1 MNIFFQVNN
10 AVKCVLQMPKRE
22 MALLTKEAAIKLT
35 MDQDIIKEYTSS
47 WNIIDIGFQSYED
60 NDTYVFIKTD
70 RTTVPKIKSTDSKI
84 VKGNI

>member
-1 MNIFFQVNN
+1 MAWQYTICVSYLSFFFQVNN
-10 AVKCVLQMPKRE
+10 AVKCVLPIPKRE

-35 MDQDIIKEYTSS
+35 MTQDIIKEYTSS

-70 RTTVPKIKSTDSKI
+70 RKSVAKTK
-84 VKGNI
+84 